1 MIHSAEVEIDLT
13 RLCDMIGGC
22 LYLANQVRE
31 IGFDSAKSTTAI
43 GGATMY
49 AGYAE
54 AHPVLDLG
62 MLSIPKIWSSQ
73 INFLQPYCMNN
84 GC

>member
-1 MIHSAEVEIDLT
+1 
-13 RLCDMIGGC
+13 
-22 LYLANQVRE
+22 
-31 IGFDSAKSTTAI
+31 
-43 GGATMY
+43 MY

-54 AHPVLDLG
+54 AYPVLDLG

-73 INFLQPYCMNN
+73 IKFSQLNCMNY

>member
-1 MIHSAEVEIDLT
+1 MVAS
-13 RLCDMIGGC
+13 
-22 LYLANQVRE
+22 
-31 IGFDSAKSTTAI
+31 I

-54 AHPVLDLG
+54 AYPVLDLG

-73 INFLQPYCMNN
+73 INFLQPYCMNY